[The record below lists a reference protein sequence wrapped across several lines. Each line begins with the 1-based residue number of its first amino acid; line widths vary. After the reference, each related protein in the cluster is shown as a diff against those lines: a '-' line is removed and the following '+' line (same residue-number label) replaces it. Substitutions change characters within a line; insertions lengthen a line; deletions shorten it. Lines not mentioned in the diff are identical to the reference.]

1 MTEYKTKLHEG
12 LREGDLADLVL
23 PLISVDEYVSR
34 IDADEAIVLGFYVHD
49 ETAAKDLNR
58 FLQKS
63 AVPLLGTD
71 VSPAPDQHGYYM
83 IFVEMMHNDRLGDNV
98 TAILHEIASLVD
110 IDDDGWQLRIRN
122 HKGLVPFSVEHLEN
136 GIEQAQQTT
145 KQTAVIEYLQRSALS
160 NAEFSDT
167 LLLIEGA
174 DDSFWFDFV
183 SFDKISTLMH
193 DYKLTDVGV
202 KYDIRSVA
210 KTNKITRLLGENWEA
225 SRLGRYILLNR
236 TQDTRGLLL
245 KL

>member
-1 MTEYKTKLHEG
+1 LDEG

-34 IDADEAIVLGFYVHD
+34 IDVDEAIVLGFYVHD
-49 ETAAKDLNR
+49 EAAAKDLNR

-71 VSPAPDQHGYYM
+71 VSPAPDQHGYFM
-83 IFVEMMHNDRLGDNV
+83 IFVEMMNNDRLGENL
-98 TAILHEIASLVD
+98 TAILHEIATLVD
-110 IDDDGWQLRIRN
+110 IDADGWQLRIRN
-122 HKGLVPFSVEHLEN
+122 HKGLVPFSVEHLEK
-136 GIEQAQQTT
+136 GIEQAQQSS

-167 LLLIEGA
+167 LLILEGA
-174 DDSFWFDFV
+174 DDSFCFDFV
-183 SFDKISTLMH
+183 DFNHVGKLLR
-193 DYKLTDVGV
+193 DYKLTEVGV
-202 KYDIRSVA
+202 KYDMRSVA

-236 TQDTRGLLL
+236 TQDARGLLL
-245 KL
+245 RL